1 MEPNLLNIS
10 QFSRLSGISRKT
22 LIFYDAQRV
31 FSPAAIAKNRYRR
44 YSLRQLPVANV
55 IVALRAIH
63 VPLEQIKTF
72 LSIRSPKKLIDLC
85 QRQDNAL
92 AAEIDKLKQIRT
104 VIQSVKAATES
115 AADAKAGR
123 IGLETLPATRLY
135 MGRPLT
141 SNSEDAINQG
151 LADFYEQC
159 AQANVPVTNPLG
171 ALVKLNEN
179 APYKPH
185 RFYCPAVGT
194 GSAVITRP
202 RGLYAVGYAHGD
214 YGMLDSMYGKM
225 LRWIQK
231 QGYAAQTD
239 AYEEYVL
246 NEMALA
252 NPDYY
257 LTRIA
262 IQVHT

>member
-1 MEPNLLNIS
+1 MERNLLTIS
-10 QFSRLSGISRKT
+10 EFSRLSGISRKT
-22 LIFYDAQRV
+22 LIFYDAEGV

-72 LSIRSPKKLIDLC
+72 LSIRSPKRLIDLC
-85 QRQDNAL
+85 QRQDSAI

-104 VIQSVKAATES
+104 VIQSVQSATES
-115 AADAKAGR
+115 AANAKAGR
-123 IGLETLPATRLY
+123 IGLETLPATRLN
-135 MGRPLT
+135 MGRTIT
-141 SNSEDAINQG
+141 SKSEDAINHG
-151 LADFYEQC
+151 LADFYDQC
-159 AQANVPVTNPLG
+159 VQANIPITNPLG
-171 ALVKLNEN
+171 ALVKLDES

-194 GSAVITRP
+194 GSSAITRP
-202 RGLYAVGYAHGD
+202 GGVYAVGYAHGD
-214 YGMLDSMYGKM
+214 YGMLDSMYDKM
-225 LRWIQK
+225 LRWIRK
-231 QGYAAQTD
+231 KGYAARSD

-252 NPDYY
+252 NPDSY

-262 IQVHT
+262 IQIHK